1 MGTFTRRKHT
11 KSGVNAMILT
21 KDQKSGEQKAQS
33 PWEVLKESLEAELE
47 HKQQEIQEIDLMIDQ
62 SQVEVS
68 KLTQRN
74 TAITARL
81 KQAQAQFD
89 SIPRSDIRD
98 AYDAALDAQQR
109 LFVMRGQLDKL
120 QSDRI
125 QYENYRALLE
135 RVLALESGGIG
146 ESRAKG
152 PSSTGQTAEMLIRA
166 QEAERQRL
174 ARQMHDGP
182 AQALSNFILQT
193 EIAMRL
199 FDVDQAKAKE
209 ELATMKSAA
218 TTTFQKVRDFIFEL
232 RPMMLDDLGLTP
244 TLTRYVEAYKEQVGM
259 DIRLTVSGLEQRLE
273 PYLEVMIFRAVQ
285 ELLLNAQRHSQ
296 AVQVWVQIDASE
308 ADVKVSVDDNGKGF
322 DSGMA
327 DDKGGMG
334 LKVIRDRVEM
344 LGGQMEIDS
353 TSGKG
358 TRVSFE
364 IPATKT
370 KVFA

>member
-1 MGTFTRRKHT
+1 MVFETPQQT
-11 KSGVNAMILT
+11 
-21 KDQKSGEQKAQS
+21 GEVKAQS
-33 PWEVLKESLEAELE
+33 PWETLMQGLNAELE
-47 HKQQEIQEIDLMIDQ
+47 QKQREMQEIDLMIEQ
-62 SQVEVS
+62 SQVEVQ

-74 TAITARL
+74 ATISARL
-81 KQAQAQFD
+81 QQIQSQIDTA
-89 SIPRSDIRD
+89 PREDIRTT
-98 AYDAALDAQQR
+98 YDSALDAQQR

-120 QSDRI
+120 QSDRT
-125 QYENYRALLE
+125 QYANYRALLE
-135 RVLALESGGIG
+135 RVLEIEGSGGG
-146 ESRAKG
+146 HADARAKTA
-152 PSSTGQTAEMLIRA
+152 SSTSQTVEMMIRA

-199 FDVDQAKAKE
+199 FDVDQARAKE

-218 TTTFQKVRDFIFEL
+218 TGTFQKVRDFIFEL

-244 TLTRYVEAYKEQVGM
+244 TLTRFVESFKDQAGM
-259 DIRLTVSGLEQRLE
+259 DVRLTVSGLEQRLE

-285 ELLLNAQRHSQ
+285 ELLSNAQRHSQ
-296 AVQVWVQIDASE
+296 AIQVWVQIDASE

-322 DSGMA
+322 DAKAGEET
-327 DDKGGMG
+327 GGMG

-353 TSGKG
+353 TVGKG

>member
-1 MGTFTRRKHT
+1 
-11 KSGVNAMILT
+11 MILA
-21 KDQKSGEQKAQS
+21 KGQQSGEQNPQS
-33 PWEVLKESLEAELE
+33 SWEILKESMKEELE
-47 HKQQEIQEIDLMIDQ
+47 QKKREIQEIDLMIEQ
-62 SQVEVS
+62 SQLEVN

-74 TAITARL
+74 ATITARL
-81 KQAQAQFD
+81 QQAQTQFD
-89 SIPRSDIRD
+89 SIPRSDIRV

-120 QSDRI
+120 QSDRA
-125 QYENYRALLE
+125 QYANYQSLLE
-135 RVLALESGGIG
+135 RVLDIEGGG
-146 ESRAKG
+146 LQEARSKG
-152 PSSTGQTAEMLIRA
+152 TSSTGQTVEMMIRA

-199 FDVDQAKAKE
+199 FDVDQARAKE

-244 TLTRYVEAYKEQVGM
+244 TLTRFVEAFKEQAGM

-285 ELLLNAQRHSQ
+285 ELLSNAQRHSQ
-296 AVQVWVQIDASE
+296 AVQVWVQVDATE

-322 DSGMA
+322 EVESIDE
-327 DDKGGMG
+327 KGGMG

-344 LGGQMEIDS
+344 LGGQMEIES
-353 TSGKG
+353 NGGKG